1 MKAIFTGSLANGF
14 ELIVIENDED
24 AQETLEHNPATPA
37 EALTIETPSQRC
49 GNYDGN
55 PEGRVVVVF
64 CEGLSS
70 GVSVYGPWV
79 NPNDAEEWAEDARR
93 SGEEWQVFECPSK
106 G

>member
-1 MKAIFTGSLANGF
+1 MKAIFTGSIYTGF
-14 ELIVIENDED
+14 DLTDIVPDD
-24 AQETLEHNPATPA
+24 AAAAVLESIDAPHA
-37 EALTIETPSQRC
+37 EAITIDTPSFRC
-49 GNYDGN
+49 GTAYGN